1 MTKKICKAYA
11 WAIARCHTGNL
22 KESQVKIGGLHSK
35 RVILNLLCKKLIP
48 YLIVWMANK
57 SVVREYFSLLEKT
70 LDRLNIKDINSWA
83 YLQLRW
89 MSLDPKKE
97 KGKKKDNR
105 LVRGTISTL
114 LYQCSW
120 SILTS
125 DDNLWQGYPSGVY
138 TVHQNALYAKS
149 PKCMVTWIQSYL
161 CYGLRNFFEVCLSG

>member
-97 KGKKKDNR
+97 KGKKRTTGWYEGPYQHCYINAAGQYLPPMIIYD
-105 LVRGTISTL
+105 RGIHQEYIPSTKM
-114 LYQCSW
+114 LYMQ
-120 SILTS
+120 
-125 DDNLWQGYPSGVY
+125 N
-138 TVHQNALYAKS
+138 HQNAWLHGFRVICA
-149 PKCMVTWIQSYL
+149 MV
-161 CYGLRNFFEVCLSG
+161 